1 MGLIIAQLPS
11 PKLVFLLENVRI
23 FHGMRSSKTQME
35 RNWNTH
41 GAQME
46 PKGNV
51 NGTQMTRQENAN
63 GTHMERK
70 WNIDGTARWRGLP
83 AGQLDIYIYIY
94 IYIYNIYYYTDKAS

>member
-11 PKLVFLLENVRI
+11 PKLVFLLEKVRI

-94 IYIYNIYYYTDKAS
+94 IYI

>member
-1 MGLIIAQLPS
+1 
-11 PKLVFLLENVRI
+11 
-23 FHGMRSSKTQME
+23 MRSSKTQME

-83 AGQLDIYIYIY
+83 AGQLD
-94 IYIYNIYYYTDKAS
+94 NNPSSLNP